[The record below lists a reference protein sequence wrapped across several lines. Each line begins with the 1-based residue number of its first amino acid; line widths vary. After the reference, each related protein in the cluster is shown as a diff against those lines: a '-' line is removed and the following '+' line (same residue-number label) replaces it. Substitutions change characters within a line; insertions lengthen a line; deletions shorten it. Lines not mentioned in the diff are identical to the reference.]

1 MKEPAKD
8 KPSRT
13 LVHTKSR
20 LFVGLSLSGL
30 CIFLAL
36 RDVSLRDLKEA
47 LSNAHWGWV
56 MFTTGT
62 FVLTHFLKA
71 FRWRLFFISPKVRL
85 GRAVGVYFIGQML
98 NAVFPARAG
107 DVGRIFL
114 IGKDQQVSR
123 GAALSTVILEKMV
136 DLVMLCLAY
145 LFVSI
150 WVGQTSMGMP
160 DWLGETGRVLIP
172 LSGVSLIVLL
182 AFILLGQR
190 VWNLLRTGLAPLPQ
204 KWQLFA
210 DNAAENAITA
220 FEGFGRGRVFLP
232 ILGWSLI
239 IWGLMALTPALLFP
253 AFQLVLSPWVAVLLT
268 VVLITGVAVPPLPG
282 NLGVF
287 AYLCQ
292 LVLVIFGVERETAL
306 AYGIIL
312 QAIVIIPQIV
322 LGLICL
328 LRENWSN

>member
-1 MKEPAKD
+1 MNESAND

-13 LVHTKSR
+13 LVQTKSR

-30 CIFLAL
+30 CLFLAF
-36 RDVSLRDLKEA
+36 RNVSLSDLKEA
-47 LSNAHWGWV
+47 LSNVHWGWV
-56 MFTTGT
+56 MLTTGT
-62 FVLTHFLKA
+62 FVLTHFLKS
-71 FRWRLFFISPKVRL
+71 FRWRLFFISPKVKL
-85 GRAVGVYFIGQML
+85 DRAVEVYFIGQML

-114 IGKDQQVSR
+114 IGENQQVSR
-123 GAALSTVILEKMV
+123 RWALSTVILEKMV
-136 DLVMLCLAY
+136 DLLMLCLAY
-145 LFVSI
+145 FFVSV
-150 WVGQTSMGMP
+150 WMSQTSMGMP
-160 DWLGETGRVLIP
+160 DWLVETGRVLIS

-182 AFILLGQR
+182 AIIFLGPR
-190 VWNLLRTGLAPLPQ
+190 VWKLLRAGMAPLPQ

-210 DNAAENAITA
+210 DNAAENVITA
-220 FEGFGRGRVFLP
+220 FEGYGSGRVFLP

-239 IWGLMALTPALLFP
+239 IWGLMSLTPALLFP
-253 AFQLVLSPWVAVLLT
+253 AFQLVLSPWVAVFLT

-306 AYGIIL
+306 AYGITL
-312 QAIVIIPQIV
+312 QAIVFIPQIV

-328 LRENWSN
+328 LRENGPK